1 MVQRMSTIDDLEGTM
16 KHEILIEWDRKSSDH
31 IRRHNVTPKE
41 VENAV
46 NRRILIRNTSREG
59 GRLKEVIGESYGR
72 TLFVVLKLYGYRYR
86 VVTARDATTAERK
99 LYMKRGK

>member
-1 MVQRMSTIDDLEGTM
+1 MSIIGDPEGTM

-31 IRRHNVTPKE
+31 IRRHNVSPKE

-46 NRRILIRNTSREG
+46 NGRILIRNTSKEG
-59 GRLKEVIGESYGR
+59 ERLKEVIGESYGR
-72 TLFVVLKLYGYRYR
+72 TLFIVLKLHGHRYR
-86 VVTARDATTAERK
+86 VVTARDATMAERK

>member
-1 MVQRMSTIDDLEGTM
+1 M

-31 IRRHNVTPKE
+31 IRRHNVYPKE

-46 NRRILIRNTSREG
+46 NGRILIRNTSREG
-59 GRLKEVIGESYGR
+59 EWLKEVIGESYER
-72 TLFVVLKLYGYRYR
+72 TLFIVLKLHGHRYR
-86 VVTARDATTAERK
+86 VVTARDATTVERK